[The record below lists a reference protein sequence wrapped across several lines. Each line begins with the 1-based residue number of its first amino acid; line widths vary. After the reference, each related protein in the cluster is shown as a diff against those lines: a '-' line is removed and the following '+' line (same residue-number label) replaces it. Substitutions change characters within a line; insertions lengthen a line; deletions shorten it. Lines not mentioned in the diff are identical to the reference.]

1 MQQSIRVLDLL
12 TEDEK
17 LKYEALQD
25 RLLTSNNHI
34 SAWIYKKKLDEV
46 VKRAKSRYLHSIREV
61 F

>member
-34 SAWIYKKKLDEV
+34 SA
-46 VKRAKSRYLHSIREV
+46 
-61 F
+61 